1 MPTFTHGKNAA
12 FKIDDS
18 GGTLRDI
25 SNVLTDVAVSRTADV
40 AEVSA
45 FSNSSKAYVAGLKD
59 ATITISGSFDATVDG
74 YLSGILGVEG
84 SFEFYPIGTTGGN
97 PKASGEAICTSY
109 DRTPAPPLV
118 PAAPKSTVASL
129 ELLVTAVGVSKDLPL

>member
-25 SNVLTDVAVSRTADV
+25 SDVLTDVSISRTADV

-45 FSNSSKAYVAGLKD
+45 FTNSSKAYVAGLKD
-59 ATITISGSFDATVDG
+59 ATMTISGSFDATVDG
-74 YLSGILGVEG
+74 YLSGILGEEG

-97 PKASGEAICTSY
+97 PKASGEAIMTSY
-109 DRTPAPPLV
+109 DRTPDIGGAV
-118 PAAPKSTVASL
+118 TFTAAFQVSGD
-129 ELLVTAVGVSKDLPL
+129 VTEGTA

>member
-1 MPTFTHGKNAA
+1 MPTFTHGKSAA

-25 SNVLTDVAVSRTADV
+25 SNVLTDVSVSKTADV

-74 YLSGILGVEG
+74 YLKAIVGAEG
-84 SFEFYPIGTTGGN
+84 SFEFYPIGNSSGL
-97 PKASGEAICTSY
+97 PKASGEAICTGY
-109 DRTPAPPLV
+109 DRSPDVGGAVSFTASFQV
-118 PAAPKSTVASL
+118 SGDVTEATV
-129 ELLVTAVGVSKDLPL
+129 

>member
-109 DRTPAPPLV
+109 DRTPDVGGAV
-118 PAAPKSTVASL
+118 SFSAAFQVSGD
-129 ELLVTAVGVSKDLPL
+129 VTEGTA

>member
-1 MPTFTHGKNAA
+1 MPTFTHGKDAA

-59 ATITISGSFDATVDG
+59 ATITVSGSFDATVDG
-74 YLSGILGVEG
+74 YLSGILGSEG
-84 SFEFYPIGTTGGN
+84 SFEFYPIGTTSGN
-97 PKASGEAICTSY
+97 PKSSGECILTSY
-109 DRTPAPPLV
+109 DRTPDVGGAV
-118 PAAPKSTVASL
+118 SFTASFQVSGD
-129 ELLVTAVGVSKDLPL
+129 VTETTA

>member
-25 SNVLTDVAVSRTADV
+25 SDVLTDVSISRTADV

-45 FSNSSKAYVAGLKD
+45 FSNSSKSFVSGLTD
-59 ATITISGSFDATVDG
+59 ANLTISGSYDATVDG

-97 PKASGEAICTSY
+97 PKASGEAIMTSY
-109 DRTPAPPLV
+109 DRTPDIGGAV
-118 PAAPKSTVASL
+118 TFTAAFQVSGD
-129 ELLVTAVGVSKDLPL
+129 VTEGTA

>member
-18 GGTLRDI
+18 GGTIRDI
-25 SNVLTDVAVSRTADV
+25 SDVLTDVSISRTADV

-45 FSNSSKAYVAGLKD
+45 FSNSSKAFVSGLKD
-59 ATITISGSFDATVDG
+59 ATLTISGSFDATVDV

-97 PKASGEAICTSY
+97 PKASGEAIMTSY
-109 DRTPAPPLV
+109 DRTPDIGGAV
-118 PAAPKSTVASL
+118 TFTAAFQVSGD
-129 ELLVTAVGVSKDLPL
+129 VTEGTA

>member
-25 SNVLTDVAVSRTADV
+25 SNVLTDVAISRTADV

-109 DRTPAPPLV
+109 DRTPDVGGAV
-118 PAAPKSTVASL
+118 SFSAAFQVSGD
-129 ELLVTAVGVSKDLPL
+129 VTEGTA

>member
-25 SNVLTDVAVSRTADV
+25 SDVLTDVSISRTADV
-40 AEVSA
+40 AEVSS
-45 FSNSSKAYVAGLKD
+45 FSNSSKAFVSGLTD
-59 ATITISGSFDATVDG
+59 ATLTISGSFDATVDG
-74 YLSGILGVEG
+74 YLSGILGAEG

-97 PKASGEAICTSY
+97 PKASGEAIMTSY
-109 DRTPAPPLV
+109 DRTPDIGGAV
-118 PAAPKSTVASL
+118 TFTAAFQVSGD
-129 ELLVTAVGVSKDLPL
+129 VTEGTA

>member
-25 SNVLTDVAVSRTADV
+25 SDVLTDVSISRTADV

-45 FSNSSKAYVAGLKD
+45 FSNSSKAFVAGLKD
-59 ATITISGSFDATVDG
+59 ATLTISGSFDATVDG
-74 YLSGILGVEG
+74 YLSGILGAEG

-97 PKASGEAICTSY
+97 PKASGEAIMTSY
-109 DRTPAPPLV
+109 DRTPDIGGAV
-118 PAAPKSTVASL
+118 TFSAAFQVSGD
-129 ELLVTAVGVSKDLPL
+129 VTEGTA

>member
-1 MPTFTHGKNAA
+1 MPTFTHGKSAA

-25 SNVLTDVAVSRTADV
+25 SNVLTDVSVSKTADV

-74 YLSGILGVEG
+74 YLKGILGAEG

-97 PKASGEAICTSY
+97 PKASGECIMTSY
-109 DRTPAPPLV
+109 DRTPDVGGAV
-118 PAAPKSTVASL
+118 TFTAAFQVSGD
-129 ELLVTAVGVSKDLPL
+129 VTEGTA

>member
-18 GGTLRDI
+18 GGTIRDI
-25 SNVLTDVAVSRTADV
+25 SDVLTDVSISRTADV

-45 FSNSSKAYVAGLKD
+45 FSNSSKSFVSGLTD
-59 ATITISGSFDATVDG
+59 ANLTISGSYDATVDG

-97 PKASGEAICTSY
+97 PKASGEAIMTSY
-109 DRTPAPPLV
+109 DRTPDIGGAV
-118 PAAPKSTVASL
+118 TFTAAFQVSGD
-129 ELLVTAVGVSKDLPL
+129 VTEGTA

>member
-1 MPTFTHGKNAA
+1 MPTFTHGKSAA

-74 YLSGILGVEG
+74 YLKGILGAEG
-84 SFEFYPIGTTGGN
+84 SFEFFPIGTTGGN
-97 PKASGEAICTSY
+97 PKASGKAIMTSY
-109 DRTPAPPLV
+109 DRTPDVGGAV
-118 PAAPKSTVASL
+118 TFTAAFQVSGD
-129 ELLVTAVGVSKDLPL
+129 VTEGTA

>member
-18 GGTLRDI
+18 GGTIRDI
-25 SNVLTDVAVSRTADV
+25 SDVLTDVSISRTADV

-45 FSNSSKAYVAGLKD
+45 FTNSSKAYVAGLKD
-59 ATITISGSFDATVDG
+59 ATMTISGSFDATVDG

-97 PKASGEAICTSY
+97 PKASGEAIMTSY
-109 DRTPAPPLV
+109 DRTPDIGGAV
-118 PAAPKSTVASL
+118 TFTAAFQVSGD
-129 ELLVTAVGVSKDLPL
+129 VTEGTA

>member
-25 SNVLTDVAVSRTADV
+25 SNVLTDVSISRTADV

-45 FSNSSKAYVAGLKD
+45 FSNSSKAFVSGLKD
-59 ATITISGSFDATVDG
+59 ATLTISGSFDATVDG
-74 YLSGILGVEG
+74 YLSGILGEEG

-97 PKASGEAICTSY
+97 PKASGEAIMTSY
-109 DRTPAPPLV
+109 DRTPDIGGAV
-118 PAAPKSTVASL
+118 TFTAAFQVSGD
-129 ELLVTAVGVSKDLPL
+129 VTEGTA

>member
-25 SNVLTDVAVSRTADV
+25 TDVLTDVAVSRTADV

-74 YLSGILGVEG
+74 YLSGILGAEG

-97 PKASGEAICTSY
+97 PKASGECIMTSY
-109 DRTPAPPLV
+109 DRTPDVGGAV
-118 PAAPKSTVASL
+118 NFSAAFQVSGD
-129 ELLVTAVGVSKDLPL
+129 VTEGTA

>member
-25 SNVLTDVAVSRTADV
+25 SNVLTDVSVSKTADV

-74 YLSGILGVEG
+74 YLKAIVGAAG

-109 DRTPAPPLV
+109 DRSPDVGGAVTF
-118 PAAPKSTVASL
+118 TASFQVSGD
-129 ELLVTAVGVSKDLPL
+129 VTEGTA

>member
-1 MPTFTHGKNAA
+1 MPTFTHGKSAA

-25 SNVLTDVAVSRTADV
+25 SNVLTDVSVSKTADV

-74 YLSGILGVEG
+74 YLKAIVGASG
-84 SFEFYPIGTTGGN
+84 SFEFFPIGNSSGL

-109 DRTPAPPLV
+109 DRTPDVGGAV
-118 PAAPKSTVASL
+118 TFSASFQVSGDVTEGTV
-129 ELLVTAVGVSKDLPL
+129 

>member
-25 SNVLTDVAVSRTADV
+25 SDVLTDVSISRTADV

-45 FSNSSKAYVAGLKD
+45 FSNSSKAFVAGLKD
-59 ATITISGSFDATVDG
+59 ATLTISGSFDATVDG
-74 YLSGILGVEG
+74 YLSGILGEEG

-97 PKASGEAICTSY
+97 PKASGEAIMTSY
-109 DRTPAPPLV
+109 DRTPDIGGAV
-118 PAAPKSTVASL
+118 TFTAAFQVSGD
-129 ELLVTAVGVSKDLPL
+129 VTEGTA

>member
-1 MPTFTHGKNAA
+1 MPTFTHGKSAA

-25 SNVLTDVAVSRTADV
+25 SNVLTDVAVSRSADV

-74 YLSGILGVEG
+74 YLKGILGASG

-97 PKASGEAICTSY
+97 PKASGECIMTSY
-109 DRTPAPPLV
+109 DRTPDVGGAV
-118 PAAPKSTVASL
+118 TFTASFQVSGDVTEATV
-129 ELLVTAVGVSKDLPL
+129 

>member
-1 MPTFTHGKNAA
+1 MPTFTHGKSAA

-25 SNVLTDVAVSRTADV
+25 SNVLTDVSVSKTADV

-74 YLSGILGVEG
+74 YLKAIVGLSG
-84 SFEFYPIGTTGGN
+84 SFEFFPIGNSSGL

-109 DRTPAPPLV
+109 DRTPDVGGAV
-118 PAAPKSTVASL
+118 TFTASFQVSGDVTEATV
-129 ELLVTAVGVSKDLPL
+129 

>member
-25 SNVLTDVAVSRTADV
+25 IDVLTDVAVSRTADV

-74 YLSGILGVEG
+74 YLKGILGAEG

-97 PKASGEAICTSY
+97 PKASGECIMTSY
-109 DRTPAPPLV
+109 DRTPDVGGAV
-118 PAAPKSTVASL
+118 TFTAAFQVSGD
-129 ELLVTAVGVSKDLPL
+129 VTEGTA

>member
-84 SFEFYPIGTTGGN
+84 SFEFFPIGTTGGN

-109 DRTPAPPLV
+109 DRTPDVGGAV
-118 PAAPKSTVASL
+118 TFTAAFQVSGD
-129 ELLVTAVGVSKDLPL
+129 VTEGTA

>member
-25 SNVLTDVAVSRTADV
+25 SNVLTDVSISRTADV

-45 FSNSSKAYVAGLKD
+45 FSNSSKAFVSGLKD
-59 ATITISGSFDATVDG
+59 ATLTISGSFDATVDG
-74 YLSGILGVEG
+74 YLSGILGSEG

-97 PKASGEAICTSY
+97 PKASGEAIMTSY
-109 DRTPAPPLV
+109 DRTPDIGGAV
-118 PAAPKSTVASL
+118 TFSASFQVSGD
-129 ELLVTAVGVSKDLPL
+129 VTEGTA

>member
-25 SNVLTDVAVSRTADV
+25 SNVLTDVSISRTADV

-59 ATITISGSFDATVDG
+59 ATLTISGSFDATVDG
-74 YLSGILGVEG
+74 YLSGILGAEG

-97 PKASGEAICTSY
+97 PKASGEAIMTSY
-109 DRTPAPPLV
+109 DRTPDIGGAV
-118 PAAPKSTVASL
+118 TFTASFQVSGD
-129 ELLVTAVGVSKDLPL
+129 VTEGTA

>member
-25 SNVLTDVAVSRTADV
+25 TDVLTDVAVSRTADV

-74 YLSGILGVEG
+74 YLKGILGAEG

-97 PKASGEAICTSY
+97 PKASGEAIMTSY
-109 DRTPAPPLV
+109 DRTPDVGGAV
-118 PAAPKSTVASL
+118 NFTAAFQVSGD
-129 ELLVTAVGVSKDLPL
+129 VTE

>member
-25 SNVLTDVAVSRTADV
+25 SDVLTDVSISRTADV

-45 FSNSSKAYVAGLKD
+45 FSNSSKAFVSGLKD
-59 ATITISGSFDATVDG
+59 ATLTISGSFDATVDG
-74 YLSGILGVEG
+74 YLSGILGSEG

-97 PKASGEAICTSY
+97 PKASGEAIMTSY
-109 DRTPAPPLV
+109 DRTPDIRGAV
-118 PAAPKSTVASL
+118 TFTAAFQVSGD
-129 ELLVTAVGVSKDLPL
+129 VTEGTA

>member
-25 SNVLTDVAVSRTADV
+25 SNVLTDVAISRTADV

-109 DRTPAPPLV
+109 DRTPDVGGAV
-118 PAAPKSTVASL
+118 SFTAAFQVSGD
-129 ELLVTAVGVSKDLPL
+129 VTEGTA

>member
-1 MPTFTHGKNAA
+1 MPTFTHGKSAA

-74 YLSGILGVEG
+74 YLKGILGAEG

-97 PKASGEAICTSY
+97 PKASGEAIMTSY
-109 DRTPAPPLV
+109 DRTPDVGGAV
-118 PAAPKSTVASL
+118 TFTAAFQVSGD
-129 ELLVTAVGVSKDLPL
+129 VTEGTA

>member
-25 SNVLTDVAVSRTADV
+25 SNVLTDVAISRTADV

-74 YLSGILGVEG
+74 YLSGILGAEG

-97 PKASGEAICTSY
+97 PKASGECIMTSY
-109 DRTPAPPLV
+109 DRTPDVGGAV
-118 PAAPKSTVASL
+118 TFTAAFQVSGN
-129 ELLVTAVGVSKDLPL
+129 VTEGTA

>member
-25 SNVLTDVAVSRTADV
+25 SDVLTDVSISRTADV

-45 FSNSSKAYVAGLKD
+45 FTNSSKAYVAGLKD
-59 ATITISGSFDATVDG
+59 ATLTISGSFDATVDG
-74 YLSGILGVEG
+74 YLSGILGSEG

-97 PKASGEAICTSY
+97 PKASGEAIMTSY
-109 DRTPAPPLV
+109 DRTPDIGGAV
-118 PAAPKSTVASL
+118 TFTAAFQVSGD
-129 ELLVTAVGVSKDLPL
+129 VTEGTA

>member
-1 MPTFTHGKNAA
+1 MPTFTHGKSAA

-45 FSNSSKAYVAGLKD
+45 FSNSSKAFVAGLKD
-59 ATITISGSFDATVDG
+59 ATISLSGSFDATVDG
-74 YLSGILGVEG
+74 YLKAILGVEG
-84 SFEFYPIGTTGGN
+84 DFEFYPIGTTGGN
-97 PKASGEAICTSY
+97 PKASGKAIMTSY
-109 DRTPAPPLV
+109 DRTPDV
-118 PAAPKSTVASL
+118 GGSVSFSAAFQVSGD
-129 ELLVTAVGVSKDLPL
+129 VTEGTA

>member
-25 SNVLTDVAVSRTADV
+25 TDVLTDVAVSRTADV

-45 FSNSSKAYVAGLKD
+45 FSNSSKAFVAGLKD
-59 ATITISGSFDATVDG
+59 ATLTISGSFDATVDG

-97 PKASGEAICTSY
+97 PKASGEAIMTSY
-109 DRTPAPPLV
+109 DRTPDIGGAV
-118 PAAPKSTVASL
+118 TFTAAFQVSGD
-129 ELLVTAVGVSKDLPL
+129 VTEGTA